1 MLLWCLAA
9 PEACVG
15 FFAQEEAQN
24 TDELVGVDI
33 NTGEACIP
41 LDEGIVDNYCV
52 KRQLLKSCTMI
63 ASSLLLVDEVMR
75 AGLSSLKQ

>member
-1 MLLWCLAA
+1 
-9 PEACVG
+9 VG